1 MMPTQFSARVLAR
14 SVVLVCALGFTV
26 LAYGDDAA
34 APDAKTPPAAPDA
47 KPAPDQTTT
56 APAATPAAS
65 QPAAPEQAVLAEPA
79 DAPLIKLVDDFWHYG
94 KIARYD
100 LANEAG
106 KRILALGAS
115 PADVLAAFQSVT
127 RDRGDDINSWLLRWE
142 EVDAV
147 KDVSGKL
154 LGVIKQGRDSHRMDV
169 AFIKEQIERLSV
181 NERGYLNGLEN
192 LRQSGEIAVPF
203 MVDYL
208 KDSSKAQYHA
218 AIRQA
223 MTDMG
228 RSVLNP
234 LVACTEMKNDPGTLI
249 SLIDVMANIGYGDEV
264 PYLAKLAGGQD
275 VAPAV
280 KAAATRAL
288 QRMGK
293 GDVATLDT
301 AALFAELGDK
311 YYYGTASI
319 AYDVK
324 NPVAYVWFYSD
335 ANGLYK
341 QEVTPAAW
349 GDIMAMRAAE
359 YSLKSNASKPD
370 AVNLWL
376 AADYKR
382 EVDLGSAGVDPINK
396 GQPSA
401 AFYGT
406 QAGVSYLNAVV
417 DRAMRDHNAAVALKA
432 IQSLA
437 LVAGQANLY
446 NNDVKPLVA
455 ALSYPDRQ
463 VRFEAALAAATALP
477 QKPFNGQEQVVT
489 VLAEAL
495 AQNGSAQAVVL
506 AGTQDAYNKLV
517 AQLKAAGYSAVGGT
531 TPEQAINNSQQ
542 APAIDVIVIDTTS
555 GIDQAM
561 AQRMLT
567 AASANPRLSQLARV
581 FIGASEQ
588 ANAFSPLAIG
598 NPLVTVTTAS
608 EGAQLGPVLQ
618 KARNRSG
625 ALPLDNDTALAYA
638 LRSARAMGKLAIS
651 RGQVLN
657 LSDAQPALLAALGD
671 SRPQLAQAAAE
682 VLGLLDSP
690 ASQPALLAQSAE
702 DKTSEELK
710 VAFLHAGRTNAVFFG
725 SKLSGEQ
732 VESLRKIADTA
743 TNPLVKNAAAEFLGA
758 LNLPSDQAKTLIVK
772 QSKLN

>member
-1 MMPTQFSARVLAR
+1 LAW
-14 SVVLVCALGFTV
+14 
-26 LAYGDDAA
+26 GDDAVT
-34 APDAKTPPAAPDA
+34 DAKTPPAAPA
-47 KPAPDQTTT
+47 ATLAPADQS
-56 APAATPAAS
+56 APASQPAAT
-65 QPAAPEQAVLAEPA
+65 QPAAPEQPVLIEPA

-106 KRILALGAS
+106 KRILSSGSA

-142 EVDAV
+142 EIDTV

-154 LGVIKQGRDSHRMDV
+154 LAVIKQGRDSHRMDV

-203 MVDYL
+203 MIDYL
-208 KDSSKAQYHA
+208 KDGSKAQYHA

-223 MTDMG
+223 LTDMG

-293 GDVATLDT
+293 GDPATLDT

-311 YYYGTASI
+311 LYYGTASI
-319 AYDVK
+319 TYDLK

-335 ANGLYK
+335 TNGLYK

-359 YSLKSNASKPD
+359 YSLKANASKPD

-382 EVDLGSAGVDPINK
+382 EVDLGTAGVDPINK

-401 AFYGT
+401 TFYGM

-463 VRFEAALAAATALP
+463 VRFEAALAAAVALP

-495 AQNGSAQAVVL
+495 AQNGNAQALVL

-517 AQLKAAGYSAVGGT
+517 AQLKVAGYGAVGGT
-531 TPEQAINNSQQ
+531 TPEQAINSSQQ
-542 APAIDVIVIDTTS
+542 AAAIDVIVIDTTS
-555 GIDQAM
+555 GIDQAT

-567 AASANPRLSQLARV
+567 ASSANPRLSQLARV

-638 LRSARAMGKLAIS
+638 LRSAQAMGKLAIS
-651 RGQVLN
+651 RGQILN
-657 LSDAQPALLAALGD
+657 LSDAQPVLLAALGD

-690 ASQPALLAQSAE
+690 APQPALLAQAAD
-702 DKTSEELK
+702 DKTADELK

-725 SKLSGEQ
+725 SRLSGDQ

-743 TNPLVKNAAAEFLGA
+743 ANPLVKNAAAEFLGA

-772 QSKLN
+772 QAKVN